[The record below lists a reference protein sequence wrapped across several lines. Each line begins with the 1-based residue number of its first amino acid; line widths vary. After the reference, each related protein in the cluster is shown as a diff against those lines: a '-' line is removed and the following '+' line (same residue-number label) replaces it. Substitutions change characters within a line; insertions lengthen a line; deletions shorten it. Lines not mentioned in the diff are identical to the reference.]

1 VPRLVVFRGD
11 AVESEIRLAG
21 GPVRVGRHARNDVV
35 LDDSLN
41 GVSRFHAEIR
51 PEGNG
56 YVIVDLNS
64 RNGVWI
70 AGRRIKD
77 KAVLSLGVPVT
88 VGAFELAL
96 EDDASGTFDG
106 RVPSSRTV
114 VSAGAL
120 GDTGS
125 RSAATAAPGRTGAT
139 ASPARP
145 PAAARTSPQMS
156 AATRQ
161 ILLWS
166 AAAAVVI
173 LICGITYAVVR
184 YRTRPEPVVAEAPP
198 AVTTPAPVAETAPPT
213 PPEDP
218 NKALNEQDLAAAREM
233 IAANNYAAAVREHLQ
248 PLLERDPENT
258 TALELKRQADEA
270 IDAAAAKPRNRPAP
284 KAETTAEVETAG
296 IARKAGEAFPEYT
309 ARVRQIQANL
319 AEGKAA
325 LEKPEYAVALARF
338 RLVDRDAPKFQGV
351 DALIADTVAR
361 QQKVVDSAIDSGQQ
375 NEGAGKLMDARR
387 WYDVALQQNPS
398 SSIAREKRTAVAAR
412 MNAAAAVL
420 FNQGTAALKI
430 QNNTLAK
437 QLFQQV
443 YEQTMPGDEYREKAT
458 KQLELLK

>member
-51 PEGNG
+51 PEGNS

-106 RVPSSRTV
+106 RVPSSRTM
-114 VSAGAL
+114 VSAASV
-120 GDTGS
+120 GDTGV
-125 RSAATAAPGRTGAT
+125 RSAATAPPRSGAT
-139 ASPARP
+139 AAPARA
-145 PAAARTSPQMS
+145 PAARSNAQMS
-156 AATRQ
+156 PATRQ
-161 ILLWS
+161 TLLWS
-166 AAAAVVI
+166 AAAVLVI

-184 YRTRPEPVVAEAPP
+184 YRTRPAPIVAAVEPPPPAPVPVVEP
-198 AVTTPAPVAETAPPT
+198 TPAP

-218 NKALNEQDLAAAREM
+218 NKALNEQDLAAAQEM
-233 IAANNYAAAVREHLQ
+233 IAAKNFAGAVRDHLQ
-248 PLLERDPENT
+248 PLLERDPENV
-258 TALELKRQADEA
+258 TALELKRQADDAIEA
-270 IDAAAAKPRNRPAP
+270 ARTKKPVAAKPPEP
-284 KAETTAEVETAG
+284 TEVETPG
-296 IARKAGEAFPEYT
+296 IARKAGESFAEYS

-325 LEKPEYAVALARF
+325 VEKQEYAVAIARL

-351 DALIADTVAR
+351 DALITDTVAK
-361 QQKVVDSAIDSGQQ
+361 QQKVVDTAIDSGQQ
-375 NEGAGKLMDARR
+375 NEAAGKLMEARR
-387 WYDVALQQNPS
+387 WYDAALQQNPS
-398 SSIAREKRTAVAAR
+398 SMIAREKRASVIIR
-412 MNAAAAVL
+412 MNAAAEKL
-420 FNQGTAALKI
+420 FNQGTAALKM
-430 QNNTLAK
+430 QRNAVAK

-443 YEQTMPGDEYREKAT
+443 FESTMPGDEYREKAA